1 VSRVTAGSSGGT
13 AAAVAANFGAVG
25 LGTDTGASI
34 RGPAS
39 HQALVGIRPTM
50 GLTSRSGVV
59 PVFLDSDVTGPLTRT
74 VADAAAV
81 LQVIAGAD
89 PEDDV
94 TAGSRGHI
102 PADYAATLTRDGL
115 KGARIGV
122 LHQSYDTPTTDPE
135 VAELFRSAL
144 EDLKRA
150 GATIV
155 DPVSISA
162 LDEMRRGRTGL
173 GGCNTFKFEINR
185 YLAGVGDKAPMHSL
199 EEIVKS
205 QQFHPSIRLR
215 LEGSQSADD
224 VPGQSPGCVSRAAFR
239 ADLRAAV
246 QALLTDQRLDAL
258 TYPTWSNPPRL
269 IGDLNTPHG
278 DNNQLFAPST
288 GFPAITVPM
297 GYTRGNR
304 LPAGLQLLGPA
315 WSEATLMRLA
325 YAYEQATRHRKPPAS
340 TPPLP

>member
-1 VSRVTAGSSGGT
+1 
-13 AAAVAANFGAVG
+13 
-25 LGTDTGASI
+25 
-34 RGPAS
+34 
-39 HQALVGIRPTM
+39 RPH
-50 GLTSRSGVV
+50 V
-59 PVFLDSDVTGPLTRT
+59 
-74 VADAAAV
+74 
-81 LQVIAGAD
+81 
-89 PEDDV
+89 
-94 TAGSRGHI
+94 
-102 PADYAATLTRDGL
+102 PADYAAALTRDGL

-135 VAELFRSAL
+135 VAELFRLAL
-144 EDLKRA
+144 ADLKRA

-155 DPVSISA
+155 DAVSVPA

-173 GGCNTFKFEINR
+173 LGCNTFKFEINR

-205 QQFHPSIRLR
+205 QQFHPSIRMR
-215 LEGSQSADD
+215 LEASQSADD

-246 QALLTDQRLDAL
+246 QRLLTDQRLDAL

-304 LPAGLQLLGPA
+304 LPAGLQLLGP
-315 WSEATLMRLA
+315 
-325 YAYEQATRHRKPPAS
+325 
-340 TPPLP
+340 